1 MLGEKRS
8 QSLFAPKAS
17 AEKAAA
23 THITTGPDGRKKEL
37 PLYFGPD
44 CPVSGNMGQNQHEAG
59 VGEPQPADEP
69 LRHAPADDG
78 TGVEA
83 DPTDSVN
90 MAEDLPRRS
99 LNTES
104 AGGYRAHSLFFTPE
118 NEGQDFNTVLQD
130 VQEYI
135 SGKYSALIT
144 EGGDEDAKAQI
155 KRYIT
160 KYVQDRRIAV
170 KGYSGDQ
177 LVDALYTE
185 MAEFGLLTKYI
196 FGTGIEE
203 INVNSWRDIEV
214 LYANGETVKLEE
226 HFDSPEHAVN
236 VIRRMLHVSGMVLDN
251 ASPAVLG
258 HLSKNIRIA
267 VLKTPLV
274 DEDVGVTASI
284 RIVNPQNMQ
293 KEDFVKGGTATGPML
308 DFLAACL
315 RYGVSVCVAGAT
327 GSGKTTVA
335 GWLLTTIPDNKR
347 IFTIENGSRELDLV
361 REKDGRVCNSVIHTI
376 TRESENAKQNIDQD
390 MLLDMALRYHPDIIC
405 VGEMRSAEAY
415 AAQEAARTGH
425 GVLTTIHS
433 NSSQATLIGPQDTE
447 DGSEVCTLPGGEE
460 VNFYQVIPLYEDE
473 LDYKLEH
480 DTDALLNKMRGISF
494 VVNPTRQDAI
504 TRGTLS
510 NDDFDGEMDDAS
522 YHIESIEEKELPID
536 PINAYNHMAIY
547 LRWCMEHDLM
557 GEDFLKEYSEVAKQV
572 KADPASVDLRE
583 FIRDE
588 LDGCLFSVLFNHQ
601 GRAFAGYYY
610 GEGDSPYY
618 PADVDDNAL
627 CFFGPERYHSDEFQD
642 EAYLFIP
649 FDEDYYQAMAEVI
662 EERFANWQGQDFDED
677 TLEPSEVAQAIME
690 YLDCECTYFPSMA
703 DDDPIMSAYS
713 YAQRLGVREGFV
725 PVLIQADDETLL
737 ECLVMNADPKNDVDI
752 YEFDLKAVTE
762 YRKKML
768 STPVK
773 DGKTVLEE
781 LTGQRKEEAEDDDMD
796 WDEEVL
802 GEMEG
807 GEPNDRFSSYWDDDT
822 EMTYPLILAKIPVK
836 NPWEIFAYLPFGNWN
851 DCPDTPE
858 LMAAAKYWFQQH
870 GAIPAAMSHDELEF
884 ELPTPISKERA
895 MEVAVEQY
903 GFCPDLDQNEDGSI
917 GSLADVL
924 WQSTVWYF
932 WWD

>member
-433 NSSQATLIGPQDTE
+433 NSSQATWRRM
-447 DGSEVCTLPGGEE
+447 VTLCKRKHE
-460 VNFYQVIPLYEDE
+460 
-473 LDYKLEH
+473 
-480 DTDALLNKMRGISF
+480 
-494 VVNPTRQDAI
+494 
-504 TRGTLS
+504 
-510 NDDFDGEMDDAS
+510 
-522 YHIESIEEKELPID
+522 
-536 PINAYNHMAIY
+536 
-547 LRWCMEHDLM
+547 
-557 GEDFLKEYSEVAKQV
+557 
-572 KADPASVDLRE
+572 
-583 FIRDE
+583 
-588 LDGCLFSVLFNHQ
+588 
-601 GRAFAGYYY
+601 
-610 GEGDSPYY
+610 
-618 PADVDDNAL
+618 
-627 CFFGPERYHSDEFQD
+627 
-642 EAYLFIP
+642 
-649 FDEDYYQAMAEVI
+649 
-662 EERFANWQGQDFDED
+662 
-677 TLEPSEVAQAIME
+677 
-690 YLDCECTYFPSMA
+690 MA
-703 DDDPIMSAYS
+703 DDTLMDLVTEAFPIVVFAKQLEDKSRIPMTMQDWS
-713 YAQRLGVREGFV
+713 QRLNRFLEFNEHEILHDTGRVTHEIAKAFAESEFEKYRIVQDRMFESDFDHF
-725 PVLIQADDETLL
+725 LALEEQAER
-737 ECLVMNADPKNDVDI
+737 KND
-752 YEFDLKAVTE
+752 
-762 YRKKML
+762 
-768 STPVK
+768 
-773 DGKTVLEE
+773 
-781 LTGQRKEEAEDDDMD
+781 
-796 WDEEVL
+796 
-802 GEMEG
+802 
-807 GEPNDRFSSYWDDDT
+807 
-822 EMTYPLILAKIPVK
+822 
-836 NPWEIFAYLPFGNWN
+836 
-851 DCPDTPE
+851 
-858 LMAAAKYWFQQH
+858 
-870 GAIPAAMSHDELEF
+870 
-884 ELPTPISKERA
+884 
-895 MEVAVEQY
+895 
-903 GFCPDLDQNEDGSI
+903 
-917 GSLADVL
+917 
-924 WQSTVWYF
+924 
-932 WWD
+932 

>member
-1 MLGEKRS
+1 MLGEKRGR
-8 QSLFAPKAS
+8 SLFAPKAP
-17 AEKAAA
+17 AEKPAA
-23 THITTGPDGRKKEL
+23 THITTGADGQKKEI
-37 PLYFGPD
+37 PLYFGPGW
-44 CPVSGNMGQNQHEAG
+44 PVSGDTSAPLEEQQESNTGESTPSDSTCHHEPICGETELPDGSTESANM
-59 VGEPQPADEP
+59 
-69 LRHAPADDG
+69 
-78 TGVEA
+78 T
-83 DPTDSVN
+83 
-90 MAEDLPRRS
+90 EDLPRRP
-99 LNTES
+99 LNTEP
-104 AGGYRAHSLFFTPE
+104 AGSHRAHSLFFTPE

-170 KGYSGDQ
+170 KGYSGNQ

-293 KEDFVKGGTATGPML
+293 KEDFVKGGTAIGPML

-433 NSSQATLIGPQDTE
+433 NSSQATWRRM
-447 DGSEVCTLPGGEE
+447 VTLCKRKHE
-460 VNFYQVIPLYEDE
+460 
-473 LDYKLEH
+473 
-480 DTDALLNKMRGISF
+480 
-494 VVNPTRQDAI
+494 
-504 TRGTLS
+504 
-510 NDDFDGEMDDAS
+510 
-522 YHIESIEEKELPID
+522 
-536 PINAYNHMAIY
+536 
-547 LRWCMEHDLM
+547 
-557 GEDFLKEYSEVAKQV
+557 
-572 KADPASVDLRE
+572 
-583 FIRDE
+583 
-588 LDGCLFSVLFNHQ
+588 
-601 GRAFAGYYY
+601 
-610 GEGDSPYY
+610 
-618 PADVDDNAL
+618 
-627 CFFGPERYHSDEFQD
+627 
-642 EAYLFIP
+642 
-649 FDEDYYQAMAEVI
+649 
-662 EERFANWQGQDFDED
+662 
-677 TLEPSEVAQAIME
+677 
-690 YLDCECTYFPSMA
+690 MA
-703 DDDPIMSAYS
+703 DD
-713 YAQRLGVREGFV
+713 
-725 PVLIQADDETLL
+725 TL
-737 ECLVMNADPKNDVDI
+737 M
-752 YEFDLKAVTE
+752 DLVTE
-762 YRKKML
+762 AFPIVVFAKQLEDKSRKIMEIMECEILPSGERRYNTLYHFKIEQNQL
-768 STPVK
+768 V
-773 DGKTVLEE
+773 DGKYRIKGRHEAVSPISEGLRKRFIDNGMPQEA
-781 LTGQRKEEAEDDDMD
+781 LDRLVGKKPASAKSRSGSGQMKTGQ
-796 WDEEVL
+796 
-802 GEMEG
+802 
-807 GEPNDRFSSYWDDDT
+807 
-822 EMTYPLILAKIPVK
+822 AKSAPK
-836 NPWEIFAYLPFGNWN
+836 SRAAQPKPSAK
-851 DCPDTPE
+851 PE
-858 LMAAAKYWFQQH
+858 
-870 GAIPAAMSHDELEF
+870 
-884 ELPTPISKERA
+884 TSKK
-895 MEVAVEQY
+895 
-903 GFCPDLDQNEDGSI
+903 GSE
-917 GSLADVL
+917 
-924 WQSTVWYF
+924 ST
-932 WWD
+932 